1 MRLQYA
7 VFIAPGSGATG
18 SGPIEN
24 QLDANV
30 VCLMAVSESGAP
42 DLTVEVLT
50 NGTPDSGT
58 WLPGTV
64 LDTDMTEQNGVTEN
78 GFYYI
83 PVGGVRYLRITNSGL
98 DSGLTVTGAFI
109 RSATLDYGDA
119 FADDG
124 IMNTLTKISATQNGY
139 IEWEYG
145 DGYNGSMIDADD
157 DGNLVQRYDDGF
169 EYIPAEL
176 SITDGNLNAT
186 I

>member
-7 VFIAPGSGATG
+7 VFIASGSGDTQ
-18 SGPIEN
+18 SGPVEN
-24 QLDANV
+24 LLDANM
-30 VCLMAVSESGAP
+30 VCLMAVSESGTP

-50 NGTPDSGT
+50 EGTPDSGT

-64 LDTDMTEQNGVTEN
+64 LNTGMTEQDGVTGN

-83 PVGGVRYLRITNSGL
+83 PVGGVRYLRITSA
-98 DSGLTVTGAFI
+98 DADTGLTVTGAFI
-109 RSATLDYGDA
+109 RSETLDYSKT
-119 FADDG
+119 FAGDG
-124 IMNTLTKISATQNGY
+124 IMDTLTKISDTKNGY
-139 IEWEYG
+139 IEWESG
-145 DGYNGSMIDADD
+145 DGYNGSEIESDS
-157 DGNLVQRYDDGF
+157 DGYLVQRYDDGF